1 MFYNGTFVKYASIPV
16 IDDKEEFY
24 IFNQTIISDGRN
36 ENYFK
41 HLITFNIDMKNTL
54 SYGDLGILTLK
65 ERVAENEFSRF
76 AEAVQVSL
84 AKISQGIQ

>member
-1 MFYNGTFVKYASIPV
+1 
-16 IDDKEEFY
+16 
-24 IFNQTIISDGRN
+24 
-36 ENYFK
+36 
-41 HLITFNIDMKNTL
+41 MKNTL

-84 AKISQGIQ
+84 AKISQGIQWLKNPIIES